1 MPEKVKKILSNIL
14 KFGGSAAAIWWVFS
28 KISFKEVLSLYST
41 ANLWYLIAALFL
53 ITLSFILSG
62 FRQNLSFKSTGA
74 HLTPLLN
81 LKLFWLGL
89 FYNLFLPSGIG
100 GDGIKV
106 YLVNKYRQN
115 GVKKN
120 IGAMLV
126 NRIAGL
132 VAVGMLTIVLYFL
145 SGDEFKIGWIGWL
158 LMPALYLFYYVVLR
172 IFLKSFVPIHAGLF
186 GWSMMLQFV
195 QLLSAMMILFAFHQS
210 TEITEYLFLFFLSAI
225 ATALPITI
233 GGVGARELVFVYL
246 AQIMHL
252 NKELAVALSLMFNI
266 LSAFI
271 SLGGIYWLFF
281 PPFRREKLPEA
292 KIKSKTGA
300 KIKKVTT
307 TNAESSLSE
316 HKGEHQE
323 L

>member
-1 MPEKVKKILSNIL
+1 MAEKVKKILSNVL
-14 KFGGSAAAIWWVFS
+14 KFGGSVAAIWWVFS
-28 KISFKEVLSLYST
+28 KISLKEVLSLYSS
-41 ANLWYLIAALFL
+41 ANLWYLLASLLLIA
-53 ITLSFILSG
+53 LSFILSG

-74 HLTPLLN
+74 HLTPQLN

-120 IGAMLV
+120 IGAMLA
-126 NRIAGL
+126 NRISGL

-145 SGDEFKIGWIGWL
+145 SGDEFKIGWPGWL
-158 LMPALYLFYYVVLR
+158 LIPALYLFYFFVLR
-172 IFLKSFVPIHAGLF
+172 LFLKSFVPIHAGLF
-186 GWSMMLQFV
+186 GWSLLLQFV
-195 QLLSAMMILFAFHQS
+195 QLLSAMIILLAFHQS

-233 GGVGARELVFVYL
+233 GGLGARELVFVLL
-246 AQIMHL
+246 AKLMHL
-252 NKELAVALSLMFNI
+252 NNELAVALSLMFNI

-281 PPFRREKLPEA
+281 PPFRREKLQKNRHKYNSGVEQSDHYETSFSVE
-292 KIKSKTGA
+292 KIEIPNS
-300 KIKKVTT
+300 
-307 TNAESSLSE
+307 
-316 HKGEHQE
+316 
-323 L
+323 